1 MKLSFHGGV
10 QEVTGSCYLVQTE
23 RTNVLVDCGMFQGA
37 DDVSDVN
44 FDDFAFDPASVQAL
58 FVTHAHLDHVG
69 RIPRLVQKGFR
80 GRIISTAATRDLA
93 RLILE
98 DALSL
103 ARRED
108 RQLFEEK
115 DIEKTFSL
123 WETASYHQK
132 EKMGDIAYQLD
143 RSGHILGSS
152 FIGLWADSKHLLF
165 TGDLG
170 NIPSTLLPPPDLV
183 SGIDYLVIESTYGNR
198 VHEHVAERELKFE
211 RAIEDA
217 MAHGG
222 TLMIPAF
229 ATERTQDILYLLN
242 ELLHFNRIPDV
253 PVFVDA
259 PLATR
264 ITEVYEQYGSE
275 YRDEIRELI
284 VRHPNL
290 FRFKRLKFT
299 ENVEDSKHINDIPS
313 PKVIIAGS
321 GMMTGGRI
329 LHHARRYLQ
338 DPKSMLLII
347 GYQSPASLGRRLLDG
362 APTVRIFGEE
372 IFVQAEIR
380 QIDGFS
386 AHADAPQLFSFVEQT
401 RDTLKR
407 VFVVHGEQTQAAHL
421 AQEIRDRLGVQAD
434 VPVLHEEIVL

>member
-23 RTNVLVDCGMFQGA
+23 QTNILVDCGMFQGA

-44 FDDFAFDPASVQAL
+44 FNDFAFDPGGVHAL
-58 FVTHAHLDHVG
+58 LVTHAHLDHVG
-69 RIPRLVQKGFR
+69 RIPRLVQKGFH

-103 ARRED
+103 AQREE
-108 RQLFEEK
+108 RQLFDEH
-115 DIEKTFSL
+115 DIERSFSQ
-123 WETASYHQK
+123 WDAIFYHEKK
-132 EKMGDIAYQLD
+132 EVGDIAYRFN
-143 RSGHILGSS
+143 RSGHILGSALVE
-152 FIGLWADSKHLLF
+152 LWAEGKRLLF

-170 NIPSTLLPPPDLV
+170 NVSSTLLEPPEQI
-183 SGIDYLVIESTYGNR
+183 SGLEYLVIESTYGNR
-198 VHEHVAERELKFE
+198 MHEQVADRELKFE
-211 RAIEDA
+211 RAIEDVA
-217 MAHGG
+217 AKGG
-222 TLMIPAF
+222 ALMIPAF

-242 ELLHFNRIPDV
+242 EMVHFKRVPDM

-264 ITEVYEQYGSE
+264 VTEVYEGYGDE
-275 YRDEIRELI
+275 YRQEIHELMT
-284 VRHPNL
+284 RHPNL
-290 FRFKRLKFT
+290 FRFKRLTFT
-299 ENVEDSKHINDIPS
+299 ESVDASKHINDVPP

-329 LHHARRYLQ
+329 LHHARRYLP

-347 GYQSPASLGRRLLDG
+347 GYQSPRSLGHRLLNG
-362 APTVRIFGEE
+362 AQSIHIFGEE
-372 IFVQAEIR
+372 IPVNAEIR

-407 VFVVHGEQTQAAHL
+407 VFVVHGEETQASHL
-421 AQEIRDRLGVQAD
+421 SQEIRDRLGVQAD
-434 VPVLHEEIVL
+434 VPALHEEVEL

>member
-10 QEVTGSCYLVQTE
+10 REVTGSCYLVQTE
-23 RTNVLVDCGMFQGA
+23 KINILIDCGMFQGA

-44 FDDFAFDPASVQAL
+44 FDDFAFDAARVQAL
-58 FVTHAHLDHVG
+58 LVTHAHLDHVG

-80 GRIISTAATRDLA
+80 GKIISTAATRDLA

-103 ARRED
+103 ALREN
-108 RQLFEEK
+108 RQLFDDQ

-123 WETASYHQK
+123 WEAAPYHQK
-132 EKMGDIAYQLD
+132 GEIGDVAYQLD

-152 FIGLWADSKHLLF
+152 FIELWAEGKHLLF
-165 TGDLG
+165 TGDFG
-170 NIPSTLLPPPDLV
+170 NVPSTLLPPPDSV
-183 SGIDYLVIESTYGNR
+183 SGLDYLIIESTYGNR

-217 MAHGG
+217 ASAGG

-229 ATERTQDILYLLN
+229 ATERTQDILHLLN
-242 ELLHFNRIPDV
+242 ELMHFKRVPDV

-264 ITEVYEQYGSE
+264 ITEVYERYGNE
-275 YRDEIRELI
+275 YRDEIRELM

-299 ENVEDSKHINDIPS
+299 ESIEDSKRINDVSP

-347 GYQSPASLGRRLLDG
+347 GYQSPASLGHRLLDG
-362 APTVRIFGEE
+362 AAAVRIFGEE
-372 IFVQAEIR
+372 ISVQAEIR

-386 AHADAPQLFSFVEQT
+386 AHADEPQLFSFVEHT

-407 VFVVHGEQTQAAHL
+407 VFVVHGEETQAAHFS
-421 AQEIRDRLGVQAD
+421 QEIRDRLGVRAD
-434 VPVLHEEIVL
+434 TPALHDEVVL

>member
-1 MKLSFHGGV
+1 
-10 QEVTGSCYLVQTE
+10 
-23 RTNVLVDCGMFQGA
+23 MFQGA
-37 DDVSDVN
+37 DDASDAN
-44 FDDFAFDPASVQAL
+44 FDDFAFDPGSAQAL

-69 RIPRLVQKGFR
+69 RIPRLVRKGFK
-80 GRIISTAATRDLA
+80 GKIISTAATRDLA

-108 RQLFEEK
+108 RQLFDEK
-115 DIEKTFSL
+115 DIEHAFSL
-123 WETASYHQK
+123 WEAAPYHDHEKK
-132 EKMGDIAYQLD
+132 EIGDITYQLA

-152 FIGLWADSKHLLF
+152 FIELWAEGKHILF

-170 NIPSTLLPPPDLV
+170 SVPSTLLPPPDAVAGL
-183 SGIDYLVIESTYGNR
+183 DYLVIESTYGNR
-198 VHEHVAERELKFE
+198 THEQIFQRELTFE
-211 RAIEDA
+211 RALEDA
-217 MAHGG
+217 ASRNG

-242 ELLHFNRIPDV
+242 ELVHFKRIPDV

-264 ITEVYEQYGSE
+264 ITEVYEKYGGE
-275 YRDEIRELI
+275 YRQEIRELM

-299 ENVEDSKHINDIPS
+299 ESVEDSKHINDVPP

-347 GYQSPASLGRRLLDG
+347 GYQSPASLGYRLLDG
-362 APTVRIFGEE
+362 AQTARIFGDE
-372 IFVQAEIR
+372 IPVQAEIR

-401 RDTLKR
+401 KDTLKR
-407 VFVVHGEQTQAAHL
+407 VFVVHGEKAQAAHL
-421 AQEIRDRLGVQAD
+421 CQEIRDRLGVQAD
-434 VPVLHEEIVL
+434 VPVLHEEVEI

>member
-10 QEVTGSCYLVQTE
+10 REVTGSCYLLQTE
-23 RTNVLVDCGMFQGA
+23 QINILVDCGMFQGA
-37 DDVSDVN
+37 DDTSDVN
-44 FDDFAFDPASVQAL
+44 FDDFAFDPGNVQAL
-58 FVTHAHLDHVG
+58 FVTHAHLDHIG
-69 RIPRLVQKGFR
+69 RIPRLVQKGFK
-80 GRIISTAATRDLA
+80 GKIISTAATRDLA

-108 RQLFEEK
+108 RELFDEK
-115 DIEKTFSL
+115 DIEHAFSL
-123 WETASYHQK
+123 WEAAPYYEKK
-132 EKMGDIAYQLD
+132 EIGDIAYQLD

-152 FIGLWADSKHLLF
+152 FIELWVEGKHVLF
-165 TGDLG
+165 TGDFG
-170 NIPSTLLPPPDLV
+170 NVPSTLLPPPDLV
-183 SGIDYLVIESTYGNR
+183 SGLDYLVIESTYGNR
-198 VHEHVAERELKFE
+198 THEQIAERELKFE
-211 RAIEDA
+211 RALEDA
-217 MAHGG
+217 ASHGG

-242 ELLHFNRIPDV
+242 ELLHFKRIPDV

-264 ITEVYEQYGSE
+264 ITEVYEQYGGE
-275 YRDEIRELI
+275 YREEIRELM

-299 ENVEDSKHINDIPS
+299 ESVDDSKAINDVPS

-347 GYQSPASLGRRLLDG
+347 GYQSPASLGKRLLDG
-362 APTVRIFGEE
+362 AQTVRIFGDE
-372 IFVQAEIR
+372 IPVKAEIR

-386 AHADAPQLFSFVEQT
+386 AHADAPQLYSFVEQT
-401 RDTLKR
+401 RDTLMR
-407 VFVVHGEQTQAAHL
+407 VFVVHCEEEQAAPL
-421 AQEIRDRLGVQAD
+421 AHEIRDRLGVQSD
-434 VPVLHEEIVL
+434 VHVLHEEVEI

>member
-10 QEVTGSCYLVQTE
+10 REVTGSCYLLQTAQ
-23 RTNVLVDCGMFQGA
+23 TNILVDCGMFQGA
-37 DDVSDVN
+37 DDVSDIN
-44 FDDFAFDPASVQAL
+44 FGDFAFDPAGVQAL
-58 FVTHAHLDHVG
+58 LVTHAHLDHIG
-69 RIPRLVQKGFR
+69 RIPRLVQKGFK
-80 GRIISTAATRDLA
+80 GKIISTAATRDLS

-103 ARRED
+103 AKYYD
-108 RQLFEEK
+108 RQLFDEK
-115 DIEKTFSL
+115 DIEAAFSL
-123 WETASYHQK
+123 WEAVPYH
-132 EKMGDIAYQLD
+132 EKREVGDVTYQLD

-152 FIGLWADSKHLLF
+152 FIELWAEGKHVLF
-165 TGDLG
+165 TGDFG
-170 NIPSTLLPPPDLV
+170 NVPSTLLLPPDPV
-183 SGIDYLVIESTYGNR
+183 SGLDYLVIESTYGNR
-198 VHEHVAERELKFE
+198 THEQIAERELKFE
-211 RAIEDA
+211 RALEDA
-217 MAHGG
+217 ASHGG

-242 ELLHFNRIPDV
+242 ELLHFKRIPDV

-264 ITEVYEQYGSE
+264 ITEVYEQYGGE
-275 YRDEIRELI
+275 YREEIRELM

-299 ENVEDSKHINDIPS
+299 ESVDDSKAINDVPS

-338 DPKSMLLII
+338 DPKSILLII
-347 GYQSPASLGRRLLDG
+347 GYQSPRSLGRRLLDG
-362 APTVRIFGEE
+362 AETVRIFGEE
-372 IFVQAEIR
+372 VRVEAEIR

-386 AHADAPQLFSFVEQT
+386 AHADEPQLYAFVERT

-407 VFVVHGEQTQAAHL
+407 VFVVHGEDAQATHL
-421 AQEIRDRLGVQAD
+421 AQQIRDRLGVQAD
-434 VPVLHEEIVL
+434 VPALHDEVAL